1 MKPAVFNPARR
12 SRSRCSIIRR
22 INAWVPVMKTLP
34 LARVYLSS
42 REALARSVIDRL
54 LAQSLDSRTRFDS
67 RLRSA
72 LRAVR
77 TVRSAVPT
85 VRSAVPTVRSA
96 VPIRFGTER
105 FGEEVDE
112 HAGLGGQVA
121 PVRIDRPDGHVA
133 RKGVAR
139 KERHERSLLEVAA
152 HIPGRFQGDA
162 ESGERPVAQDFPVV
176 AR

>member
-1 MKPAVFNPARR
+1 MKPAVFSPARR

-22 INAWVPVMKTLP
+22 ISACVPVMKTLP

-77 TVRSAVPT
+77 TVRSAI
-85 VRSAVPTVRSA
+85 PTVRSA

-152 HIPGRFQGDA
+152 HIPG
-162 ESGERPVAQDFPVV
+162 
-176 AR
+176 